1 MNNNPLLG
9 ASVQDETLPIGNG
22 IATMSVQ
29 TPDGETTLIGAATV
43 VEDQYPVPL
52 EAFRRRLAERQPHL
66 KRLLQ
71 YSLPLREAYIK
82 GARLPRPKRKIEE
95 AELGSAA
102 LMTLVEV
109 ANVIEE
115 MAMLTEEISK
125 LEAA

>member
-1 MNNNPLLG
+1 MNNENF
-9 ASVQDETLPIGNG
+9 
-22 IATMSVQ
+22 ATMSVQ

-43 VEDQYPVPL
+43 VEDQYSQQVRNMRAMLYYLEPAPL
-52 EAFRRRLAERQPHL
+52 KAFRRRLAECQDQL
-66 KRLLQ
+66 KHLLQ

-82 GARLPRPKRKIEE
+82 GARLPRPRRKIEE

-115 MAMLTEEISK
+115 MAMLTGEIAK